1 MPWLPLVLA
10 PFIGSFLGTLVLRLP
25 AGEGVIAGRS
35 RCDRCHQV
43 LSAWELVPVL
53 GWLALRGRCRHCG
66 APLAA
71 FYPAMELAA
80 LALAAWAAATVS
92 GVELWFGCVLGWGLL
107 ALAAIDLRHYLL
119 PDVLTLPLVPL
130 GLLAASIGDP
140 AELVAHIIG
149 AAAGYLAFLLIAVA
163 YRRLRQREGLGLGD
177 AKLLAVAGA
186 WVSWQGLP
194 SVVLLGACA
203 SFALLLLERL
213 RGSALRLDQRVAFGP
228 GLCLGLWLVWLYGPL
243 RLSG

>member
-10 PFIGSFLGTLVLRLP
+10 PFIGSFLGTLVVRLP

-35 RCDRCHQV
+35 RCDRCRHV
-43 LSAWELVPVL
+43 LSAWELLPIVS
-53 GWLALRGRCRHCG
+53 WLALHGRCRHCG

-80 LALAAWAAATVS
+80 LALAASAAASVS
-92 GVELWFGCVLGWGLL
+92 GTALWLGCALGWGLL
-107 ALAAIDLRHYLL
+107 ALAAIDLRHCIL
-119 PDVLTLPLVPL
+119 PDVLTLPLIPL
-130 GLLAASIGDP
+130 GLFAAWLDDP
-140 AELVAHIIG
+140 AELVGHMIG
-149 AAAGYLAFLLIAVA
+149 AALGYLAFLLIALG
-163 YRRLRQREGLGLGD
+163 YRRLRQRDGLGLGD

-203 SFALLLLERL
+203 SLALLLFERL
-213 RGSALRLDQRVAFGP
+213 RGGVIRLDQRVAFGP

-243 RLSG
+243 QLAG